1 MAVWSRVYFYGIVG
15 TIGSLVVFATPV
27 KGYLVGNLKRR
38 NRPHVPRT
46 LSQETVHPPTLGL
59 SADPER
65 DFDEAVSE
73 IKSEIEARQRRGS
86 VAATMPT
93 GEELKAAVEQ
103 KIGRKL

>member
-1 MAVWSRVYFYGIVG
+1 M
-15 TIGSLVVFATPV
+15 
-27 KGYLVGNLKRR
+27 
-38 NRPHVPRT
+38 
-46 LSQETVHPPTLGL
+46 QPPTLGL

-93 GEELKAAVEQ
+93 GEELKAAVES